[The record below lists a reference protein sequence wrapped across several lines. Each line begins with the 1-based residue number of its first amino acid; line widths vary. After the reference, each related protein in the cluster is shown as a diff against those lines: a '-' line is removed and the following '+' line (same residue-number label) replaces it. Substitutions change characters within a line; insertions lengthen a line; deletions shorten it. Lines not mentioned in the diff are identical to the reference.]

1 MVTIFFIVFILLIL
15 AELTKSL
22 SANGTPPILQSYPWQ
37 LDLAY
42 FMWSNI
48 KYFRIILVAILAFLC
63 WKMSPAE
70 CSSVLIPSIILGL
83 IWGVIYYI
91 FNFVW
96 VGKYKFHVLKN
107 PVFKSAAQNKI
118 ALSEQ
123 VIGVDWKGVQK
134 AYPVSMMFYHHQF
147 SDTISNHPVVVT
159 YCGMCRAGR
168 VYDGLVEG
176 EPLQLS
182 LVGAIT
188 YNAILKDAKTGTW
201 WRQETGEA
209 VKGKRKGMQL
219 EDVPMEQMSLK
230 NWLAK
235 HPTSDILQ
243 QDPNYVDK
251 YTFLT
256 QLMNY
261 EASFPRW
268 FNQKTPPLIIG
279 LEVDGQSRAYDWTN
293 LQKRRIVHDSIVDKP
308 LLLLSSADGTSPFAY
323 DRTVD
328 GQTLTFEINGDELTD
343 TNTQSKWDL
352 FGRCVEG
359 ELKGKELSKVQIY
372 QQFIRAWISFRPDSS
387 FYDFNG

>member
-1 MVTIFFIVFILLIL
+1 MVIIFFTVFVVLIL
-15 AELTKSL
+15 VELTKSL

-48 KYFRIILVAILAFLC
+48 RYFRIILISILILLALN
-63 WKMSPAE
+63 MSPVE
-70 CSSVLIPSIILGL
+70 QSSLVIPSIILGI
-83 IWGVIYYI
+83 IWAVIFYI
-91 FNFVW
+91 FNYVW
-96 VGKYKFHVLKN
+96 VGKYKFEVLKN

-123 VIGVDWKGVQK
+123 VLGVDWKGEQK
-134 AYPVSMMFYHHQF
+134 AYPVSMIFYHHQF
-147 SDTISNHPVVVT
+147 SDTIGNHPIVVT
-159 YCGMCRAGR
+159 YCGMCMAGR

-176 EPLQLS
+176 EALHLS

-188 YNAILKDAKTGTW
+188 YNAILKDSKTGTW

-209 VKGKRKGMQL
+209 VKGERKGMQL

-235 HPTSDILQ
+235 HPTSEVLQ

-268 FNQKTPPLIIG
+268 FNQVLPPLVIG
-279 LEVDGQSRAYDWTN
+279 LEVNGHSRAYNWN
-293 LQKRRIVHDSIVDKP
+293 ELHKKRIVHDAIGDKQ
-308 LLLLSSADGTSPFAY
+308 LLLLSSEDGTSPFVY

-328 GQTLTFEINGDELTD
+328 GQALKFEINGDELTD

-352 FGRCVEG
+352 FGRCTTG
-359 ELKGKELSKVQIY
+359 KLKGKELSKVQSY
-372 QQFIRAWISFRPDSS
+372 RQFIRAWISFRPDSS
-387 FYDFNG
+387 FYDFN